1 MDEEMNDMVVVVIDK
16 GIVTEAY
23 SDNANQ
29 RIIIVDLD
37 CRRTGEESITEFSWP
52 ETQFDDE
59 RVSELLGL
67 EPDE

>member
-1 MDEEMNDMVVVVIDK
+1 MDEKFNDLVVIVIDK
-16 GIVTEAY
+16 GIVSEVY

-37 CRRTGEESITEFSWP
+37 NKTIGENAITEFSWP

-59 RVSELLGL
+59 RVEELLGADY
-67 EPDE
+67 E